1 MAETSDVVIVGGGA
15 AGSAVAY
22 YLSLAGVEAT
32 IVEKEGV
39 ASQASGFSAGG
50 LNPLQGAEIPGRLGA
65 LAWESYRLHLTLWEE
80 LPEETGIGYDGR
92 VMSSIRLAFEESEL
106 PELQETLDIFSRASG
121 FEARWLDP
129 SELSALE
136 PRVTTKA
143 VTALLTRGN
152 AALDSYRYTQ
162 ALVEAAKKRGASV
175 RQGEIQGLET
185 SGARVTGVK
194 LAEGSISCG
203 LVVLAMGPWS
213 RLAERWLNTYIP
225 VDPLKGEILRMELP
239 GPPIRHDIS
248 GGGGSTYSKPD
259 GLVWCG
265 ATEEWKGFD
274 KSLTDSAERSLRG
287 RAERL
292 VPDLA
297 GARIAL
303 HTACLRPVTPD
314 WLPIIGQPPGWENLY
329 LATGAGKKGVL
340 LSPAMGKAVAELI
353 YHGESSLPI
362 GGFSPERF
370 AAMGAA

>member
-22 YLSLAGVEAT
+22 YLSLAGVKAT

-65 LAWESYRLHLTLWEE
+65 LAWASYLLHLALWEE

-92 VMSSIRLAFEESEL
+92 VMSAIRLAFEESEL
-106 PELQETLDIFSRASG
+106 PELQETLDVFGGAAG

-143 VTALLTRGN
+143 VRALLTRGN
-152 AALDSYRYTQ
+152 AALDSQRYTR

-175 RQGEIQGLET
+175 RPGEIQGLET

-213 RLAERWLNTYIP
+213 RLAEPWLNTYIP

-274 KSLTDSAERSLRG
+274 KSLTDSAEKSLRD

-297 GARIAL
+297 DAKVAM

-314 WLPIIGQPPGWENLY
+314 WLPIIGRPQGWENVY

-340 LSPAMGKAVAELI
+340 LSPGMGKAVEGLI
-353 YHGESSLPI
+353 CHGETSLPI
-362 GGFSPERF
+362 GGFGPERF

>member
-22 YLSLAGVEAT
+22 YLSLAGVKAT

-65 LAWESYRLHLTLWEE
+65 LAWESYLLHLALWEE

-92 VMSSIRLAFEESEL
+92 VMSAIRLAFEESEL
-106 PELQETLDIFSRASG
+106 PELQETLDIFGGAAG
-121 FEARWLDP
+121 FEAQWLDP
-129 SELSALE
+129 SELPALE
-136 PRVTTKA
+136 PCVTTKA
-143 VTALLTRGN
+143 VRALLTRGN
-152 AALDSYRYTQ
+152 AALDSQRYTR

-185 SGARVTGVK
+185 SGACVTGVK

-213 RLAERWLNTYIP
+213 RLAEPWLNTYIP

-297 GARIAL
+297 DAKVAM

-314 WLPIIGQPPGWENLY
+314 WLPIIGRPQGWENVY

-340 LSPAMGKAVAELI
+340 LSPGMGKAVAGLI
-353 YHGESSLPI
+353 CHGETSLPI
-362 GGFSPERF
+362 GGFGPERF